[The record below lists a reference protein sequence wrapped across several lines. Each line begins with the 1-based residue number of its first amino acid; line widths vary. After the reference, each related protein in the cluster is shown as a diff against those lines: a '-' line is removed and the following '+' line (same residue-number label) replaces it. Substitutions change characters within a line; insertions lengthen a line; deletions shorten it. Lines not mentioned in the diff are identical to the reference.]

1 MNRIIYLF
9 CLIFLLS
16 FNSFGQEIYNNVYLE
31 HRAMLEGKQPLNFK
45 KAIFTTENAYYDNQ
59 LNYEK
64 FCKAIEA
71 NTAICKSIKQSFDL
85 TYPKKD
91 KNKTMVNASVFKFM
105 TDTTSIYINDTTV
118 FLHLPF
124 QYNFED
130 FAGAKDWSNMFVTKL
145 IETRKGNCHSLPI
158 LYKMI
163 VEEMGERAWLSFAPN
178 HLYIKLHNE
187 QVGWYNTELTCAEFP
202 TDAWLMSSGYI
213 HIDAIRNGIYMD
225 TLSLKQSVAL
235 CLVDLAQGYQ
245 AKYGIGDGSFILQCC
260 DAVLEHFPNYINAL
274 LLKAETM
281 ASLYKKSDT
290 GSEENRVRIAQMNEL
305 YTHIHGL
312 GYRKMPH
319 RMYLNWLN
327 SMGFETVNYRARSL
341 FIEQNEL
348 K

>member
-1 MNRIIYLF
+1 MKFLIVIFGTIFSLISYGQDIY
-9 CLIFLLS
+9 
-16 FNSFGQEIYNNVYLE
+16 YDVYKE
-31 HRAMLEGKQPLNFK
+31 HCAMLEGQRPLDFK
-45 KAIFTTENAYYDNQ
+45 KAVFITENAYFDNE
-59 LNYEK
+59 LDYVN
-64 FCKAIEA
+64 FCNSIKLSA
-71 NTAICKSIKQSFDL
+71 AICENIKKSFDF

-91 KNKTMVNASVFKFM
+91 KEKTMINASVFKLM
-105 TDTTSIYINDTTV
+105 TDTIPIRVSDDFV
-118 FLHLPF
+118 FFREPYT
-124 QYNFED
+124 YNFED
-130 FAGAKDWSNMFVTKL
+130 FAGVEDWSNMFVTTL
-145 IETRKGNCHSLPI
+145 LDSHKGNCHSLPM
-158 LYKMI
+158 LYKLI

-178 HLYIKLHNE
+178 HLYIKLYNE

-235 CLVDLAQGYQ
+235 CLVDLALGYQ

-260 DAVLEHFPNYINAL
+260 DTVLEHFPNYINAL

-281 ASLYKKSDT
+281 ANMYKKSDPD
-290 GSEENRVRIAQMNEL
+290 SEENRVRIAQMNEL

-319 RMYLNWLN
+319 GMYLNWLN

-341 FIEQNEL
+341 FIEKNEL